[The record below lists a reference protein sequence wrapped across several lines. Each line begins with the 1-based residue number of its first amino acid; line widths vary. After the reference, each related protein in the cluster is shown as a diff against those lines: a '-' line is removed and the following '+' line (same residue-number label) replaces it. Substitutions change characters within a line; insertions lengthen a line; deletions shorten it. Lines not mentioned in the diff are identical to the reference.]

1 MKFNKKFFLI
11 LALVALV
18 AGLLPTAAFA
28 SGIKTRGFVQID
40 KYSVLSTQPMT
51 LEFKGHLA
59 CQKVDISTSVVGKT
73 IYVTLTDAKDVSS
86 GIRCADIQNKGFG
99 RQVSLGVLVPGN
111 YTVYVNMDSNGRWQ
125 KKLKLVAPML
135 PTATPA
141 ASSPAPANP

>member
-1 MKFNKKFFLI
+1 MKFSKKFFLI

-18 AGLLPTAAFA
+18 ASLLPTAAFA
-28 SGIKTRGFVQID
+28 SGIKTKGFVQID
-40 KYSVLSTQPMT
+40 KYSVLSTQPLT

-73 IYVTLTDAKDVSS
+73 IYVTLLDAKVIGGGVPCDDARSKTFT
-86 GIRCADIQNKGFG
+86 R
-99 RQVSLGVLVPGN
+99 RVSLGVLVPGN

-141 ASSPAPANP
+141 AASPAPANP